1 MRIFARLLSAPPRF
15 LYVGVLVLCV
25 TGSFAVQ
32 NALFDVLLMIFFG
45 GAGYF
50 MLKLGIPTSPIMFG
64 LVLGPLLEENLRRT
78 LIVYGD
84 WAVFFQRPVTI
95 GMLAVTAVVL
105 MLPLVDIARHRFW
118 PSPVARHD

>member
-1 MRIFARLLSAPPRF
+1 MGILI
-15 LYVGVLVLCV
+15 LCV

-45 GAGYF
+45 SLGYLF
-50 MLKLGIPTSPIMFG
+50 LKLGIPTPPMMFG

-84 WAVFFQRPVTI
+84 WMVFLQRPITI
-95 GMLAVTAVVL
+95 VLLAITAVVL
-105 MLPLVDIARHRFW
+105 FLPFVGTVRERLARAALEAG
-118 PSPVARHD
+118 PD